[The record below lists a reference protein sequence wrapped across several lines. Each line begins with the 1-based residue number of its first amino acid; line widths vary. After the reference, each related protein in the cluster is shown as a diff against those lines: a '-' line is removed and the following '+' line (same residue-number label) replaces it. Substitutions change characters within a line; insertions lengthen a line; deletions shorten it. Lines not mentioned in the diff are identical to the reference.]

1 MAYRILEP
9 GDMVYS
15 KMFRA
20 ASGRAHRPGVVVKT
34 WDEPDHRDALFS
46 YRLIRVMWPNANQ
59 TNHKATDLVLV

>member
-20 ASGRAHRPGVVVKT
+20 ASGRAHRPGVVMKT
-34 WDEPDHRDALFS
+34 WDEPDWRDGFFS

>member
-20 ASGRAHRPGVVVKT
+20 AQGRAHRPGVVIKT
-34 WDEPDHRDALFS
+34 WDEPDHRDASFS
-46 YRLIRVMWPNANQ
+46 YRLIRVIWPNANR